1 MRRFLTGIAF
11 LALLPLAAQAAPDF
25 PALKGRVVDNA
36 GLLSPQARRS
46 LSGTLADFEKQT
58 GNQIVVLTIDSTNG
72 TPIEDYGYQLGRHWG
87 IGQKGQ
93 DNGAILIVAAK
104 DRKVR
109 IEVGYGLEGVLT
121 DATTYNIIQSRILPE
136 FRHGSYEAGILG
148 GVQAMIQAI
157 GGKYKP
163 GATAS
168 SHRKKSAGVFA
179 LFFPFMLIIAL
190 IAILNGIRGGRR
202 WHRHGYWGGG
212 YWGGGFGGGSGGG
225 SFGGGSFGGGGFSGG
240 GGSFGGGGAS
250 GGW

>member
-1 MRRFLTGIAF
+1 MRRSL
-11 LALLPLAAQAAPDF
+11 LATSLLVLLPLLAQAAPDY
-25 PALKGRVVDNA
+25 PALTGRVVDNA
-36 GLLSPQARRS
+36 GLLSPQARQS
-46 LSGTLADFEKQT
+46 LSHTLADFEKQT
-58 GNQIVVLTIDSTNG
+58 GNQIVVLTIDSTHG

-87 IGQKGQ
+87 VGQKGK

-109 IEVGYGLEGVLT
+109 IEVGYGLEGVLP
-121 DATTYNIIQSRILPE
+121 DATTYNIIQSQILPE

-157 GGKYKP
+157 GGKYQP

-179 LFFPFMLIIAL
+179 LFFPFMLFIAL
-190 IAILNGIRGGRR
+190 IAIFNGIRSGRR

-212 YWGGGFGGGSGGG
+212 YWGGGSGG